1 MPAYARATMKALP
14 GGELEYA
21 VLSALIDA
29 GRATVRDLHK
39 LVGKRDDLAYTT
51 TAKVLDRL
59 HDKGLVKRERI
70 GIALSYTSR
79 VSRHVLE
86 RARAKRMLTELLAS
100 APDPAVAGLVDAVES
115 IDPELLD
122 RLALAVEQRRRAR
135 RGT

>member
-1 MPAYARATMKALP
+1 MRALP

-21 VLSALIDA
+21 VLCALIDA
-29 GRATVRDLHK
+29 GRATVRELHERT
-39 LVGKRDDLAYTT
+39 GQRGDLAYTT

-59 HDKGLVKRERI
+59 YAKGLVKRERV
-70 GIALSYTSR
+70 GIAFSYSSR
-79 VSRHVLE
+79 ISRHVLE

-122 RLALAVEQRRRAR
+122 RLALAVQQRRKAR